1 MQLRK
6 WNELPKFMR
15 TREVRKYYN
24 IVNKRRASLMVK
36 RLFDIV
42 VASIMLAVLA
52 LPMLIIAIL
61 IKCDS
66 RGPVFFRQER
76 VTQYGRIFKIYKFR
90 TMVVNANELGASV
103 TVDNDRRI
111 TRMGKLLRKI
121 RADEFPQLFNILAG
135 DMTLVGTRPEVPE
148 YVKQY
153 SKEMYAT
160 LLLPAGL
167 TSRTSIAYKDEDKI
181 KIADEIIKNTYRTL
195 MTRGM
200 KGCYVFCTDKK
211 LSEYL
216 KRRSNRNEGM
226 VYTIDEDEIYADL
239 RVAEESEEYQYE

>member
-181 KIADEIIKNTYRTL
+181 LGNPANPDKAYVEEVLPAK
-195 MTRGM
+195 M
-200 KGCYVFCTDKK
+200 KYNLEALRKFGFAEDCRVLWDTFESVVGSER
-211 LSEYL
+211 LSVT
-216 KRRSNRNEGM
+216 KSRRR
-226 VYTIDEDEIYADL
+226 
-239 RVAEESEEYQYE
+239 

>member
-76 VTQYGRIFKIYKFR
+76 VTQYGRIFKIYKFS

-181 KIADEIIKNTYRTL
+181 LGNAANPDKAYVEEVLPAK
-195 MTRGM
+195 M
-200 KGCYVFCTDKK
+200 KYNLEALRKFGFAEDCRVLWDTFESVVGSER
-211 LSEYL
+211 LSVT
-216 KRRSNRNEGM
+216 KSRRR
-226 VYTIDEDEIYADL
+226 
-239 RVAEESEEYQYE
+239 

>member
-167 TSRTSIAYKDEDKI
+167 TSAYVEEVLPAKMKYNLEALRKFGFAEDCRVLW
-181 KIADEIIKNTYRTL
+181 DTFESVVGSER
-195 MTRGM
+195 
-200 KGCYVFCTDKK
+200 
-211 LSEYL
+211 LSVT
-216 KRRSNRNEGM
+216 KSRRR
-226 VYTIDEDEIYADL
+226 
-239 RVAEESEEYQYE
+239 